1 MKRVLALAFVAAA
14 CAVPAANA
22 AAPKGPTLA
31 QFKAL
36 QAQLKKD
43 EKRIKDLENLSGGI
57 LGVMLC
63 QNAITAD
70 ALQGTWQEIDA
81 LATSVAKPT
90 IFGPQTSIADAGACT
105 AFKIPRSSA
114 LPPTTSPFSALAA
127 LLTG

>member
-1 MKRVLALAFVAAA
+1 MKRVIALAFVAAL
-14 CAVPAANA
+14 CSVPAANA

-57 LGVMLC
+57 IGVILC
-63 QNAITAD
+63 ENAVTAD
-70 ALQGTWQEIDA
+70 ALQGTWQEVDA
-81 LATSVAKPT
+81 LATSLAKPA
-90 IFGPQTSIADAGACT
+90 IFGPQTAISDGGACT

-114 LPPTTSPFSALAA
+114 IPPTSSPFSALAA
-127 LLTG
+127 LLNG

>member
-1 MKRVLALAFVAAA
+1 PQRAVVPQVRKVPTPDPIARCRQLEVVRIGQADESHHVKLARLQAPLTPRKRESWLMKRVVALAFVAAA

-70 ALQGTWQEIDA
+70 AL
-81 LATSVAKPT
+81 
-90 IFGPQTSIADAGACT
+90 
-105 AFKIPRSSA
+105 
-114 LPPTTSPFSALAA
+114 
-127 LLTG
+127 